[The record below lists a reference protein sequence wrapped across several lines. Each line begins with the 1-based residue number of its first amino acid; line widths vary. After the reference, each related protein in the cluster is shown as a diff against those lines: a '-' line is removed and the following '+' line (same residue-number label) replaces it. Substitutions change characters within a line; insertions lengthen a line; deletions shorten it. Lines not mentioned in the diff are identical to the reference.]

1 MPIRTHR
8 GRAAVYRRIWG
19 APLRSPKHLIVTVV
33 IMVALVT
40 TVGFVVPKLIPGGD
54 TPSPAASESENRW
67 THEDSGES
75 SAASPGAATSA
86 EPSETRLTESPLSP
100 TSAPAAPEAVAAA
113 TKWARA
119 WVNHPEGTT
128 NEKWLA
134 GLAPYT
140 TEEYLPVMESVEPA
154 NIPASKV
161 TGKAKVTHSTSSS
174 VEAEVPTD
182 GPTLLITVVKTHDG
196 WLVAAYDQGS

>member
-40 TVGFVVPKLIPGGD
+40 TVGFVVPKLLPGGD
-54 TPSPAASESENRW
+54 APSPAASESETRW
-67 THEDSGES
+67 THEDSGQSAFSPSES
-75 SAASPGAATSA
+75 APA

-100 TSAPAAPEAVAAA
+100 TSAPAAPEAIVAA

-119 WVNHPEGTT
+119 WVNHPAGTT
-128 NEKWLA
+128 SEKWLA

-140 TEEYLPVMESVEPA
+140 TDEYLPVMESVEPK

-182 GPTLLITVVKTHDG
+182 GPKLLITVVKTHDG
-196 WLVAAYDQGS
+196 WRVAAYDQGA

>member
-33 IMVALVT
+33 IMVALIT
-40 TVGFVVPKLIPGGD
+40 TVGFVVPKLLPGGD
-54 TPSPAASESENRW
+54 TGPSPAAGETRW
-67 THEDSGES
+67 THEDSGQ
-75 SAASPGAATSA
+75 SAFSPSTSAPA

-100 TSAPAAPEAVAAA
+100 TSAPADPEAIVVA

-119 WVNHPEGTT
+119 WVHHPSGTT
-128 NEKWLA
+128 SEKWLA
-134 GLAPYT
+134 GLSPYT
-140 TEEYLPVMESVEPA
+140 TEEYLPVMESVEPE

-161 TGKAKVTHSTSSS
+161 TGRPKVTHSTASS

-182 GPTLLITVVKTHDG
+182 GPKLLITVVKTHDG
-196 WLVAAYDQGS
+196 WRVAAYDQGA